1 MMCVMFHND
10 NPVQENE
17 FDLMKQEYTNVNL
30 YKVNTLLS
38 ADIRER
44 HSDGST
50 KPYFKFYKGGHQVA
64 DVKYSE
70 WPQQE
75 VELRAYLNKQDGQDH
90 KTVAVMAQ
98 QRPESDLKVAEMLA

>member
-1 MMCVMFHND
+1 
-10 NPVQENE
+10 
-17 FDLMKQEYTNVNL
+17 MKQEYTNVHL

-38 ADIRER
+38 EDIRER

-50 KPYFKFYKGGHQVA
+50 KPQFSFFKGGHKVA

-70 WPQQE
+70 WAQQE

-90 KTVAVMAQ
+90 KTVAVSAQ
-98 QRPESDLKVAEMLA
+98 KMPESDLKVAEVLAAGRKAQADMSEKARV